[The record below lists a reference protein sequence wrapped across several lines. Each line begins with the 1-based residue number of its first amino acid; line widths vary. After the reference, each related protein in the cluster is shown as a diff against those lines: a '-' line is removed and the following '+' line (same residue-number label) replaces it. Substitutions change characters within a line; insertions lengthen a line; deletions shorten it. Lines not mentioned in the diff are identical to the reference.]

1 MISIALAAT
10 TFTVRVG
17 HIGAMNA
24 MPNSDKILE
33 ISRAELWKDGILADD
48 FDIEIITQMGCGES
62 FEGVAVAAD
71 MFHLQQVKAFIGPY
85 CNAELDAV
93 AKMAAYWNVPIIG
106 YMASGTAFVDKTIY
120 KTLARVSLRTTNSL
134 AEAVAALLRHFNWKK
149 VQNLITVSF
158 LVYSVN
164 SEKSI
169 PFEYQQG

>member
-1 MISIALAAT
+1 MEGDFQAITKAL
-10 TFTVRVG
+10 
-17 HIGAMNA
+17 MKK
-24 MPNSDKILE
+24 SSKI
-33 ISRAELWKDGILADD
+33 IILKKY
-48 FDIEIITQMGCGES
+48 
-62 FEGVAVAAD
+62 FEWHQIR
-71 MFHLQQVKAFIGPY
+71 HLS
-85 CNAELDAV
+85 ELDAV

-149 VQNLITVSF
+149 VQNLITISF
-158 LVYSVN
+158 LVNSVN